1 MIHSVERPNIPI
13 PVNTVRADVCKG
25 QRTWQK
31 GENLHWLEC
40 FVIDLKGYIPKSLM
54 HMAIGNYKSKEIE
67 TNY

>member
-1 MIHSVERPNIPI
+1 MIHSVERPDIPI
-13 PVNTVRADVCKG
+13 PGNTVRVDLWKG

-54 HMAIGNYKSKEIE
+54 HMAI
-67 TNY
+67 TNQKK

>member
-1 MIHSVERPNIPI
+1 MIHSVERPDIPI
-13 PVNTVRADVCKG
+13 PGNTVRVDIWKG